1 MIVQMNEK
9 PQKCTCMS
17 NIFIYLSKPERLSHL
32 DTSMKCASSHWLATL
47 QHILCLHSTFD
58 GNSASLQHQLTSL
71 NRFYMM
77 FLALI
82 QLRYRYTMA
91 HLLPSK
97 LAAFLIISPLHDFNY
112 HQLPPL
118 VCSCTRFTS
127 FYMQWLCLLYC

>member
-1 MIVQMNEK
+1 MNYKLADSRENWVQNYTPNRKKKYMIVQMNEK

-47 QHILCLHSTFD
+47 QHILCLHSAFD

-71 NRFYMM
+71 NRFCMM

-82 QLRYRYTMA
+82 QLRYRYTQWPSSA
-91 HLLPSK
+91 QQVGCLSYHL
-97 LAAFLIISPLHDFNY
+97 
-112 HQLPPL
+112 
-118 VCSCTRFTS
+118 TS
-127 FYMQWLCLLYC
+127 A

>member
-1 MIVQMNEK
+1 MK
-9 PQKCTCMS
+9 SQKSAQSCMS
-17 NIFIYLSKPERLSHL
+17 NVFIYLSKPERLSHLDTL

-47 QHILCLHSTFD
+47 QHILCLHSAFD

-71 NRFYMM
+71 NRFCMM

-118 VCSCTRFTS
+118 VGLRCSCT
-127 FYMQWLCLLYC
+127 CK